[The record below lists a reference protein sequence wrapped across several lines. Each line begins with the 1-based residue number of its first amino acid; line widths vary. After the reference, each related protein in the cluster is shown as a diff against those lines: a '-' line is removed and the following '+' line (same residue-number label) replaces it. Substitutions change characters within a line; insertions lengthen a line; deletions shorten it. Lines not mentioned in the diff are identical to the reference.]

1 MLRNELKTRSDD
13 GEAGQK
19 KSGNYY
25 ELHFKNGSHLTVVA
39 KDTSRGLR
47 ATGAILEEAATIS
60 EEDYNE
66 VLLPQMNVPR
76 REVDGS
82 LNPEEPISSQT
93 FITTAREKTVFM
105 YGKLIECAV
114 QAVLQPDS
122 YFVWGLS
129 YEVALH
135 YGIIN
140 KQMMMD
146 QRNSSTMSEES
157 FARKLLRGYIAI
169 YTIQSILKLGTPK
182 AEMLQI

>member
-1 MLRNELKTRSDD
+1 
-13 GEAGQK
+13 
-19 KSGNYY
+19 
-25 ELHFKNGSHLTVVA
+25 
-39 KDTSRGLR
+39 
-47 ATGAILEEAATIS
+47 
-60 EEDYNE
+60 
-66 VLLPQMNVPR
+66 
-76 REVDGS
+76 
-82 LNPEEPISSQT
+82 
-93 FITTAREKTVFM
+93 M

-182 AEMLQI
+182 AEMLQV